1 MHAQPRAARPAEE
14 SLPADPAARQPA
26 ARPTW
31 ARLAEAFG
39 VLFSPA
45 MMAVVLRLRLMAPID
60 LPDPAMHTAFIV
72 DPRGMYARYSA
83 YFASTAGLREGARVG
98 FLVPAR
104 LAYLAFGAVPG
115 FFVLRYAFA
124 LIAVVPVYL
133 LLRRLYGRPAGVVGI
148 LALLSSPVVITALG
162 TDYPDSAVVCYVAGG
177 IACLAMP
184 ASPRWR
190 PAWLC
195 AAGVLLTAAVWSH
208 GVAAPLCAAT
218 IAGYV
223 GVRIARERAGLIR
236 DLGLLA
242 GVAVAVTALLMAAS
256 AVLLGHGNFIATTW
270 HAFRYLSQASQ
281 VAQWHSPSW
290 RWAPYLAY
298 LLVPPAVLAALAAAV
313 VRSGRS
319 VPTPVLM
326 VGVIAAVQ
334 LVVFAWLQFFGTV
347 QALEQ
352 HYFSSTLWA
361 GSCLAF
367 AMTIAELA
375 RPLGGRPVAQWIPPV
390 VLLAV
395 PLAYEADPH
404 VPAFGWA
411 PAGVVLVAAMI
422 AIAVAAR
429 SVGRIEWAVA
439 AAAASFVALA
449 GLTAAVL
456 VLTVAPIPRHAQP
469 AGTLPASVDPPP
481 AYASALG
488 GSYGLLVDNYR
499 IATQLPLVAGKAYQ
513 GEQLLLWWP
522 VSNQGFP
529 YREYAGMYRGLANS
543 VQSDPPVVSHWDRRI
558 LSGRRAPEVMLLDST
573 AASFPTAI
581 RGLHRYRPVLLRSVT
596 LRSGPLVLHVWIIR
610 LRVFYHPPRGA
621 R

>member
-1 MHAQPRAARPAEE
+1 
-14 SLPADPAARQPA
+14 
-26 ARPTW
+26 
-31 ARLAEAFG
+31 
-39 VLFSPA
+39 
-45 MMAVVLRLRLMAPID
+45 MAPID

-72 DPRGMYARYSA
+72 DPRSMYARYAA
-83 YFASTAGLREGARVG
+83 YFAPTAGLREGARVG

-133 LLRRLYGRPAGVVGI
+133 LLRRLYGPPAGVVGI

-184 ASPRWR
+184 SSARWR

-218 IAGYV
+218 LAGYV
-223 GVRIARERAGLIR
+223 AVRLVRDRGGLVR

-242 GVAVAVTALLMAAS
+242 GVAAVVTVLLVAAS
-256 AVLLGHGNFIATTW
+256 AVLLGQGNYIAATW
-270 HAFRYLSQASQ
+270 DAFRYLSQAGQ
-281 VAQWHSPSW
+281 VAQWHSASW
-290 RWAPYLAY
+290 RWAPYVAY
-298 LLVPPAVLAALAAAV
+298 LLVPPAVLAALATAV
-313 VRSGRS
+313 ARSGRT

-334 LVVFAWLQFFGTV
+334 LVVLAWLQFFGTI

-361 GSCLAF
+361 GTCLAF

-375 RPLGGRPVAQWIPPV
+375 RPLAGRPVARWIPPA
-390 VLLAV
+390 VLLAI
-395 PLAYEADPH
+395 PLGYEADPH

-411 PAGVVLVAAMI
+411 PAGFILVAAVV
-422 AIAVAAR
+422 ATAVAAR
-429 SVGRIEWAVA
+429 GAGRIAWPAVA
-439 AAAASFVALA
+439 AAASCVALA
-449 GLTAAVL
+449 GLTAATL

-469 AGTLPASVDPPP
+469 AGTLGPSADPPP

-499 IATQLPLVAGKAYQ
+499 IATQLPRVAGNAYR
-513 GEQLLLWWP
+513 GEQLLVWWP
-522 VSNQGFP
+522 ISVPGFP

-543 VQSDPPVVSHWDRRI
+543 LESDPPVLSHFSRRI
-558 LSGRRAPEVMLLDST
+558 LAFRRAPELMILDST
-573 AASFPTAI
+573 AAPFPAA
-581 RGLHRYRPVLLRSVT
+581 LKALWRYRPLLLRTVT
-596 LRSGPLVLHVWIIR
+596 LRSGPLRLHVWLVR
-610 LRVFYHPPRGA
+610 LRVYYHPPGRGH
-621 R
+621 